1 MKLFNAIEFRRP
13 SRAALLRWLA
23 LLGVVLLA
31 LGLRF
36 YNLDALGYANHYYT
50 AAVKSMLESW
60 HNFFFVAAEPGG
72 SVSVDKPPLGL
83 WIEAASA
90 AVFGVNTFGVL
101 FPELLS
107 GILSILLVHY
117 LVKRQFGDAAGL
129 LAALALAITPVVVAT
144 DRNNTIDSIL
154 ILFLLLA
161 AWAWIKATETH
172 KLSYLLL
179 GAVLVGLAFNVK
191 MLQAYLPLPAFVALY
206 FLGANEKM
214 WKKLLK
220 LLLAGGV
227 LLAVSLS
234 WVTIVDLTPASQR
247 PYVGSSS
254 DNSEMNLL
262 IGYNG
267 LSRLFGMGRTSF
279 SFSITGGN
287 GLSGGGLGNSTLP
300 GSGARQG
307 GNGGGFNGNG
317 GTFNFGN
324 LFNGGGMPG
333 GGGGMMGDEG
343 QVGFLRLVTG
353 PLSREASWLL
363 PVALLGLLALLG
375 LKWHWPF
382 SPRQQA
388 AVLWGGWL
396 LVTGAFFSV
405 AGFFHQ
411 YYLSMLGAPIAALA
425 GIGLVELWHM
435 FRQKTWLGVCLFAA
449 VAAVTLWLQFH
460 TAETAMLT
468 VPWRVEVWAAAAAG
482 IAVVIVAALHNRRWL
497 AGAGF
502 SLAIAALLVTPGIW
516 SGLTAVYASVNQSLP
531 AAYDGT
537 TRALMDSGGL
547 QVDQS
552 LLAYLEQNTQGD
564 EYLMAV
570 PSSMQ
575 GADYVIAT
583 GRPVLYLGGFMG
595 NDPVASGADLQK
607 LVQEGDLRYIY
618 YNSNRGG
625 FGGQGSVVSWVQ
637 QNCQVVT
644 GYNTQTVDQG
654 NPDGTG
660 GAPGGMGTGG
670 GPGVF
675 SAARG
680 MPISLYDCLPKY

>member
-1 MKLFNAIEFRRP
+1 LKLFKSFNFQRP
-13 SRAALLRWLA
+13 SRAELLRWLA
-23 LLGVVLLA
+23 LLGIVLLA
-31 LGLRF
+31 IGLRF
-36 YNLDALGYANHYYT
+36 YNLAALGDVNHYYT

-107 GILSILLVHY
+107 GIISILLVHH

-154 ILFLLLA
+154 IMTLLFA
-161 AWAWIKATETH
+161 AWAWIRATETG
-172 KLSYLLL
+172 KLRYLLL
-179 GAVLVGLAFNVK
+179 GAVLVGLGFNIK

-206 FLGANEKM
+206 FLGAKERVWRKIF
-214 WKKLLK
+214 KLG
-220 LLLAGGV
+220 LAALV

-254 DNSEMNLL
+254 DNSEMNLI

-279 SFSITGGN
+279 SFTTQNGFAGGRNNFPVPGGRQDGGGN
-287 GLSGGGLGNSTLP
+287 RAPNV
-300 GSGARQG
+300 
-307 GNGGGFNGNG
+307 
-317 GTFNFGN
+317 GN
-324 LFNGGGMPG
+324 LFNGGGIRGGNFG
-333 GGGGMMGDEG
+333 GGIGNEG
-343 QVGFLRLVTG
+343 QVGALRLVTG
-353 PLSREASWLL
+353 PLSKEASWLL
-363 PVALLGLLALLG
+363 PVALLGLLSLIG

-396 LVTGAFFSV
+396 LTAGAFFSV
-405 AGFFHQ
+405 AGFFHE
-411 YYLSMLGAPIAALA
+411 YYLSMLGAPLAALT
-425 GIGLVELWHM
+425 GIGIIGLWQLL
-435 FRQKTWLGVCLFAA
+435 RQRPWLGICLLAV
-449 VAAVTLWLQFH
+449 VAAVTLWLQFYIARLVI
-460 TAETAMLT
+460 TTI
-468 VPWRVEVWAAAAAG
+468 PWRVEVWAVALVG
-482 IAVVIVAALHNRRWL
+482 IAVVAVAALLGRRWL

-502 SLAIAALLVTPGIW
+502 SLAVFALLVTPGIW
-516 SGLTAVYASVNQSLP
+516 SALTVLYPSVNQSLP

-537 TRALMDSGGL
+537 TRALENSGGL
-547 QVDQS
+547 QVSQS
-552 LLAYLEQNTQGD
+552 LLTYLEQNTQGD

-575 GADYVIAT
+575 GADYVIDT
-583 GRPVLYLGGFMG
+583 GKPVLYMGGFMG
-595 NDPVASGADLQK
+595 IDPVVNASDLQK
-607 LVQEGDLRYIY
+607 LVEEGKLRYIY
-618 YNSNRGG
+618 YTSGG
-625 FGGQGSVVSWVQ
+625 GNLGGQGNVTSWVKA
-637 QNCQVVT
+637 NCQVVK

-660 GAPGGMGTGG
+660 GAPGGMGSAG

-675 SAARG
+675 SPG
-680 MPISLYDCLPKY
+680 LGTPISLYDCKKS